1 MKVMLLNPQTIDASI
16 GDLPCAA
23 FREFEHIAR
32 RSRSSNFAVTLKA
45 EEADLI
51 LAPIQFNGFGLF
63 FRKLRDSVFY
73 RRYQSRVYV
82 YCPDD
87 NVYPSIPGVYPSV
100 SHEFVQANW
109 ARAGHYLSSHIH
121 KFDFPAA
128 PVVEKD
134 IECSFAGST
143 YTHAIRREI
152 AALGDQ
158 GVTVFDASASA
169 QTPWYSRATTQVED
183 ARMRFREILERSL
196 FTICPRGEAPSSIRL
211 FEAMQ
216 ASCVPIIVSD
226 AQVLPQ
232 GPQWEACCIRVPESE
247 VSRIPEHVAAYRE
260 HASQM
265 GAAARREWEA
275 YFAPESGFET
285 ICRAVESIHVSMEA
299 DRVQRE
305 REIAIRKYG
314 KLANL
319 RALCRDWKTRLQGAE
334 RKK

>member
-1 MKVMLLNPQTIDASI
+1 MKVMLLNPQAIDAGI

-32 RSRSSNFAVTLKA
+32 CSRNSHFALTLQA

-51 LAPIQFNGFGLF
+51 LAPIQFNGYGLF
-63 FRKLRDSVFY
+63 FRKLRQSAFY
-73 RRYQSRVYV
+73 RHHQSRVYV

-100 SHEFVQANW
+100 SHDFVKANW

-121 KFDFPAA
+121 KFDFRAV

-152 AALGDQ
+152 AALGNQ

-169 QTPWYSRATTQVED
+169 QTPWYSQASTQVED
-183 ARMRFREILERSL
+183 ARMRFREILERSR

-226 AQVLPQ
+226 AQVLPH
-232 GPQWEACCIRVPESE
+232 GPQWESCSIRVPESE
-247 VSRIPEHVAAYRE
+247 VTRIPEHIAAFRE
-260 HASQM
+260 RASQM
-265 GAAARREWEA
+265 GTAARQEWER
-275 YFAPESGFET
+275 YFAPETGFET
-285 ICRAVESIHVSMEA
+285 ICRALESIHASLEPN
-299 DRVQRE
+299 RVQRE
-305 REIAIRKYG
+305 RGIAFRKYG
-314 KLANL
+314 KLNNL
-319 RALCRDWKTRLQGAE
+319 RALCRDWKSRLQATDQQD
-334 RKK
+334 